1 MEEKLYIRIFSQ
13 EGYVPFGK
21 ENKLLQEIVVDLSFE
36 EALSIMQDSFNTY
49 RRDNPFNPIEMEH
62 SGLLRSWLMTFAE
75 EQGPAAF
82 LLDA

>member
-1 MEEKLYIRIFSQ
+1 MEEKLYVRIFSQ
-13 EGYVPFGK
+13 QGYVPFGK

-62 SGLLRSWLMTFAE
+62 SGLLRSWLMTFSE
-75 EQGPAAF
+75 EQGPTAF
-82 LLDA
+82 LMDA